1 MLATS
6 AFDNRSELNE
16 LISSSSKVVG
26 NETLGI
32 VITEGI
38 EEGIFGIVTLAGSD
52 EGIFGIV
59 TVAST
64 DERVFGIV
72 TLVGSDERLFGI
84 GMLDGIF
91 RTVGIEDGIFGM
103 VRFVGIEEGI
113 IGIVTLVGTTRG
125 MLVAGIVTGI
135 VTLVGTTR
143 GMLVAGIVT
152 GIVVA
157 GIVVEGTRGKVAA
170 DGVTTPFALV
180 WSIGANQAVKTM
192 ARKRTVGARRTNR
205 PWYPC
210 RRSFTTSYYLNM
222 APEWC
227 LKTNI

>member
-1 MLATS
+1 
-6 AFDNRSELNE
+6 
-16 LISSSSKVVG
+16 
-26 NETLGI
+26 
-32 VITEGI
+32 
-38 EEGIFGIVTLAGSD
+38 
-52 EGIFGIV
+52 
-59 TVAST
+59 
-64 DERVFGIV
+64 
-72 TLVGSDERLFGI
+72 
-84 GMLDGIF
+84 MLDGIF

-125 MLVAGIVTGI
+125 MLDAGIVTGI

-143 GMLVAGIVT
+143 GMLDAGIVTGIVTLVGTTRGMVVAGIVT

-205 PWYPC
+205 P
-210 RRSFTTSYYLNM
+210 
-222 APEWC
+222 
-227 LKTNI
+227 